1 MKVSI
6 NTDFHRHD
14 AVSMRYQLKQITN
27 KVELL
32 GGYGSNIDPSIHS
45 SVGQYGRVQNEPLS
59 LDPSPELSSDG
70 SKAKILD
77 SQELE
82 RRRISRELH
91 DGLGQLLTNLKLRV
105 QQCVSVV
112 ESEGNKELLGDAWS
126 SIESIPGMV
135 AEAIQEV
142 RNICAELR
150 PAMLDDL
157 GVLAAISWQCRQ
169 CRETVPRLKTEV
181 DFYLEESD
189 IPEGFKTPLYRIV
202 QEALNNALK
211 HSNADVIRVSL
222 RKEQEAIYL
231 SIEDNG
237 KGFERGAENT
247 DLSIVG
253 LTGIGLTSMRDRA
266 ESLGGTFII
275 ESNKNIGTNVQVALP
290 LESDALSN

>member
-14 AVSMRYQLKQITN
+14 AVSMRYQLEQITN

-157 GVLAAISWQCRQ
+157 GVLAAITWQCRQ

-211 HSNADVIRVSL
+211 HSNANVIRVSL
-222 RKEQEAIYL
+222 RKEQGTIYL

-237 KGFERGAENT
+237 KGFERGAEHT

>member
-1 MKVSI
+1 MC
-6 NTDFHRHD
+6 
-14 AVSMRYQLKQITN
+14 YQLGQVTN
-27 KVELL
+27 KVKWMSE
-32 GGYGSNIDPSIHS
+32 YESNIHPLAHP
-45 SVGQYGRVQNEPLS
+45 SVGPYGRVQNERLS

-157 GVLAAISWQCRQ
+157 GVLAAITWQCRQ

-211 HSNADVIRVSL
+211 HSNADVIRVSSEVL
-222 RKEQEAIYL
+222 RTPTYPL
-231 SIEDNG
+231 S
-237 KGFERGAENT
+237 A
-247 DLSIVG
+247 
-253 LTGIGLTSMRDRA
+253 
-266 ESLGGTFII
+266 
-275 ESNKNIGTNVQVALP
+275 
-290 LESDALSN
+290 